1 MKKTLL
7 FGLLSLLIG
16 SLAHAQTPHI
26 CGMSTEDQWDNV
38 PRLLSNLED
47 VANGMVATDR
57 NNFQYIPIHFHLV
70 GDNDGNGRARERAV
84 LDQLCR
90 LNQQYEPVGFRFYLS
105 PHPQHGLFNKSINSN
120 NVYANQTNSFLM
132 QLRRHPNAIDVFVV
146 NEAATNNNQP
156 GIALAYYNIPQDW
169 IVTRRDQLSA
179 APSNNTIAH
188 EVGHFFSLNHT
199 FFGWE
204 SGAFQPG
211 SPGWPKA
218 PTISPGGVPT
228 ERVNG
233 INCTTAG
240 DYICDTPP
248 DYAFGYL
255 QAGCANYNG
264 GAQDPL
270 GVPVNPQENNF
281 MSYFSNCSAYQF
293 TPNQILVMQA
303 DRAKP
308 TRNYLNNN
316 FTPLAESI
324 TSPADMLVSPVGG
337 DTTVFFDEVVLNW
350 NTVPG
355 AEYYLV
361 EVDIV
366 ATFSSGFAQTF
377 VTTNTSVTVNGLQSN
392 RLHHWRVRPFNAYA
406 TCATFRQSTFRTSA
420 LSGVAE
426 PEGLKEWTVFPNPLT
441 DQTAAQIQV
450 RASNAFDARL
460 TLRDMAGRMLYN
472 EALAIRAGETQHNFG
487 IGHLPNGLYILSL
500 ENAEGASVQKLVV
513 NR

>member
-1 MKKTLL
+1 MLS
-7 FGLLSLLIG
+7 GILSLLIVA
-16 SLAHAQTPHI
+16 LAHAQIPHI
-26 CGMSTEDQWDNV
+26 CGMSAEDQWDNV
-38 PRLLSNLED
+38 PRLLSNLES
-47 VANGMVATDR
+47 VANGHVVVDR

-105 PHPQHGLFNKSINSN
+105 PHPQYGLFNKSINSN
-120 NVYANQTNSFLM
+120 NVYANQSNAFLM

-146 NEAATNNNQP
+146 NEAASSNNQP
-156 GIALAYYNIPQDW
+156 GVALAYYNIPQDW

-179 APSNNTIAH
+179 AASNSTVAH

-228 ERVNG
+228 ERANG
-233 INCTTAG
+233 SNCATAG

-248 DYAFGYL
+248 DYGFGYL
-255 QAGCANYNG
+255 QSGCANYNG

-270 GVPVNPQENNF
+270 GVPVDPQENNF
-281 MSYFSNCSAYQF
+281 MSYFFNCSNYEF
-293 TPNQILVMQA
+293 TPNQISVMQA

-308 TRNYLNNN
+308 ARNYLNNN
-316 FTPLAESI
+316 FAPLAESI
-324 TSPADMLVSPVGG
+324 TTPANLLISPIGG
-337 DTTVFFDEVVLNW
+337 DTTAFFNEVTLTW
-350 NTVPG
+350 NETPG

-361 EVDIV
+361 EVDVV
-366 ATFSSGFAQTF
+366 ATFSSVFLQTF
-377 VTTNTSVTVNGLQSN
+377 VTSGTSVTVNDLQSN

-406 TCATFRQSTFRTSA
+406 TCAVFRQSTFRTST
-420 LSGVAE
+420 LSDTSQ
-426 PEGLKEWTVFPNPLT
+426 PIGLKDWTVFPNPVA
-441 DQTAAQIQV
+441 DQSAAQIAV
-450 RASNAFDARL
+450 RATNAFDARL
-460 TLRDMAGRMLYN
+460 TLRDLAGRALHT
-472 EALAIRAGETQHNFG
+472 EALAIQTGETRHN
-487 IGHLPNGLYILSL
+487 IDIRNLPNGMYILTL
-500 ENAEGASVQKLVV
+500 ENAQGTSVQKLAI